1 MGLNL
6 SQEDLKSQGTPRP
19 STSWDDFIC
28 RQIST
33 CFRRCYVNNE
43 TKSEINCFDCC
54 DVHEKKHM
62 KDGGEMLKQHE
73 LEVN

>member
-6 SQEDLKSQGTPRP
+6 SKEDLKSQGTPWP
-19 STSWDDFIC
+19 STSREDFIC
-28 RQIST
+28 RQIAT
-33 CFRRCYVNNE
+33 CFHRCYANNE
-43 TKSEINCFDCC
+43 TESEINCFDCC